1 MPEITKFTDIQS
13 DTISKVEEAEEER
26 AKKNRAASQ
35 IIKTKG
41 RKKQT
46 AFRIDEQTL
55 AQFSVICTKRG
66 MTLNSAVNMLISD
79 FVKDNQDYLD

>member
-13 DTISKVEEAEEER
+13 EVINEVEEAEKDK
-26 AKKNRAASQ
+26 AKKSRAASQ
-35 IIKTKG
+35 IINTKA

-55 AQFSVICTKRG
+55 AQFSVICAKRG
-66 MTLNSAVNMLISD
+66 MTANSAVNMLISE

>member
-26 AKKNRAASQ
+26 AKKNRAATQ
-35 IIKTKG
+35 IIKPKV

-55 AQFSVICTKRG
+55 DQFSVICAKRG
-66 MTLNSAVNMLISD
+66 MTLNSAVNMLISE